1 MYIFAIILLVI
12 VNICTIA
19 FLSKYIFSD
28 LKRQSRD
35 FGEKAAELLKM
46 YEGVEDFMETFYTE
60 SGALKS
66 ELEALTAE
74 VEAMKAGAPAKS
86 ARAVSAPAAERE
98 ETETMPVPET
108 TPVPVQEEA
117 AAKRPRPSEPRK
129 WDLFEAIS
137 REASAGLET
146 ATAADSD
153 SAADPAPGENA
164 AGEVQD
170 DAGAPMRESKL
181 EGVIRLYREGKTH
194 SQIAKKLG
202 VTKNEVDLI
211 IKMHE
216 DVLTPQKTQKD
227 E

>member
-35 FGEKAAELLKM
+35 FGERAAELLKM

-60 SGALKS
+60 SGSLKS

-74 VEAMKAGAPAKS
+74 VAEMKAGAPAKA
-86 ARAVSAPAAERE
+86 ARVVSAPAA
-98 ETETMPVPET
+98 TEQTALEPE
-108 TPVPVQEEA
+108 PEPIQEEIP
-117 AAKRPRPSEPRK
+117 AKRRRPSEPRK

-137 REASAGLET
+137 REASSGIDT
-146 ATAADSD
+146 ASATDSD
-153 SAADPAPGENA
+153 SAADPAPGESV
-164 AGEVQD
+164 AGEVLD
-170 DAGAPMRESKL
+170 DAGAPVRESKL

-194 SQIAKKLG
+194 SQIAKKLS

-216 DVLTPQKTQKD
+216 DVPAPQKTQKD
-227 E
+227 G